1 MIPAIPSI
9 PAVATARHARA
20 RNGEQDGMSNASRKW
35 PFAGRRCTRCTKEA
49 AVVVEGEGAR
59 ASVAACVEHL
69 EWAFLLDV
77 DEWSGRRR
85 AA

>member
-1 MIPAIPSI
+1 MDPD
-9 PAVATARHARA
+9 
-20 RNGEQDGMSNASRKW
+20 GEQTSMDTPSSSTPSHPRCQRCSR
-35 PFAGRRCTRCTKEA
+35 G
-49 AVVVEGEGAR
+49 AVVVVRTEVEREAERGAER
-59 ASVAACVEHL
+59 APLAACVEHL